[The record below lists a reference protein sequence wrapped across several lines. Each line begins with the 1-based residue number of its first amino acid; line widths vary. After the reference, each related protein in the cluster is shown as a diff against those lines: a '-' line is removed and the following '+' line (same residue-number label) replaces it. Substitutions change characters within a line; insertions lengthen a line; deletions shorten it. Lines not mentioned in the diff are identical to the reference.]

1 MVPKRRRDGY
11 CAVMFRFR
19 PATLRAPVLALVLLA
34 AACATPPPAD
44 DPEAVAEFRETND
57 PFEPANRAM
66 FEIHEIADRFVL
78 QPIAE
83 AYRDLLPQPV
93 RDGIRNTLG
102 NLRAPV
108 ILANDLLQGN
118 ITRARITL
126 GRFMVNSTLG
136 LAGMLDVSRDWG
148 VPGHSE
154 DFGQTLAVWGVGE
167 GFYMFL
173 PLLGPSSPRDLLGQG
188 VDIAMNPLTWLG
200 QGAAVDAAGWV
211 RLGLTVVDTREA
223 LIEPIE
229 QVRATSL
236 DPYSTLRSAYRQRRA
251 FEIRNRETPAAR
263 VVAPAGVTGFG
274 QGVTAPAGPDARPNP
289 AAAPSR

>member
-1 MVPKRRRDGY
+1 
-11 CAVMFRFR
+11 MFRSR
-19 PATLRAPVLALVLLA
+19 CALLRAMALALAVTA

-44 DPEAVAEFRETND
+44 DPEALAEWRETND

-66 FEIHEIADRFVL
+66 FEIHEVADRFVL
-78 QPIAE
+78 QPVAE

-93 RDGIRNTLG
+93 RNGIRNALG

-118 ITRARITL
+118 VSRARITL

-136 LAGMLDVSRDWG
+136 LGGILDVSREWG

-154 DFGQTLAVWGVGE
+154 DFGQTLAVWGFGE
-167 GFYMFL
+167 GFYMFV
-173 PLLGPSSPRDLLGQG
+173 PLLGPSSPRDLLGQAG
-188 VDIAMNPLTWLG
+188 DAAINPLTWLG

-223 LIEPIE
+223 LLEPID

-236 DPYSTLRSAYRQRRA
+236 DPYATLRSAYRQRRA
-251 FEIRNRETPAAR
+251 FEIENRESFGGR
-263 VVAPAGVTGFG
+263 VAPAGTTGFG
-274 QGVTAPAGPDARPNP
+274 QGVTQPEAPPRRPGP
-289 AAAPSR
+289 

>member
-1 MVPKRRRDGY
+1 VY
-11 CAVMFRFR
+11 CAAMFRSR
-19 PATLRAPVLALVLLA
+19 CALLRAMALALAVTA

-44 DPEAVAEFRETND
+44 DPEALAEWRETND

-66 FEIHEIADRFVL
+66 FEIHEVADRFVL
-78 QPIAE
+78 QPVAE

-93 RDGIRNTLG
+93 RNGIRNALG

-118 ITRARITL
+118 VSRARITL

-136 LAGMLDVSRDWG
+136 LGGILDVSREWG

-154 DFGQTLAVWGVGE
+154 DFGQTLAVWGFGE
-167 GFYMFL
+167 GFYMFV
-173 PLLGPSSPRDLLGQG
+173 PLLGPSSLRDLLGQAG
-188 VDIAMNPLTWLG
+188 DAAINPLTWLG

-223 LIEPIE
+223 LLEPID

-236 DPYSTLRSAYRQRRA
+236 DPYATLRSAYRQRRA
-251 FEIRNRETPAAR
+251 FEIENRESFGGR
-263 VVAPAGVTGFG
+263 VAPAGTTGFG
-274 QGVTAPAGPDARPNP
+274 QGVTQPEAPPRRPGP
-289 AAAPSR
+289 